1 MDENIKYCHLKLEEK
16 KSFYFDHVHIVWNEQ
31 ISIHQSDS
39 WELSYILKGSGTRV
53 LGNTVETFT
62 SGEVIFIPPNIPHGW
77 YFDEFDHDA
86 EGKIENITIIFDKKL
101 LDQFAVGFP
110 ETTSFIDKL
119 KDYNQALKFEGKT
132 LKSIQKIMTQ
142 MLAQNDME
150 QLASLLV
157 LFTKIAG
164 AEELRVVSNFKK
176 QNKGT
181 EKMQEV
187 SRFMVHNS
195 HRKISLDEVAQYVGM
210 NRSSFCTF
218 YKREKGKSFFSAL
231 NEYRIDCSCIMLCE
245 TNKPIADICFAVGF
259 EDIPYYNRTFKRLK
273 GESPKDYRTR
283 MQIQFQPL

>member
-1 MDENIKYCHLKLEEK
+1 MDENIKYCHFGLDGR

-31 ISIHQSDS
+31 ITIHQSDS

-53 LGNTVETFT
+53 LGNTVEIFT
-62 SGEVIFIPPNIPHGW
+62 TGEVIFIPPNIPHGW
-77 YFDEFDHDA
+77 YFDEFDHDE
-86 EGKIENITIIFDKKL
+86 EGKIENITIIFDLKL

-110 ETTSFIDKL
+110 ETASFIGKL
-119 KDYNQALKFEGKT
+119 KEYSQALKFEGKT

-142 MLAQNDME
+142 MVRQNDME
-150 QLASLLV
+150 QLASLLI
-157 LFTKIAG
+157 LFTEIAD

-176 QNKGT
+176 QNKGA

-231 NEYRIDCSCIMLCE
+231 NEYRIDCSCVMLRE
-245 TNKPIADICFAVGF
+245 TTKPIADICFAVGF
-259 EDIPYYNRTFKRLK
+259 DDIPYYNRTFKKLK
-273 GESPKDYRTR
+273 GQSPKDYRGRT
-283 MQIQFQPL
+283 QIQHQSD